1 MPLQVVQARNDLLSK
16 LGITDAA
23 LATALTLQDVVIA
36 LNGALQMLQT
46 AGQDYFVREEL
57 TLTLAAGTATYN
69 VPANLQSVLG
79 PVRWNNVKPLRALTS
94 EGEFDQFARIFLGDA
109 AYGGGT
115 NGDPIAYFVRYLR
128 VAPGGDICGITIRLA
143 PAPSAPAGTL
153 VAEVVYDA
161 PSYVVADLSST
172 AFLPVAQGYAESILL
187 PIARM
192 LITRSAQFS
201 RPELFDQLQADGMRA
216 MAVLGVSGGWPNV
229 DQPGPDRKVEA

>member
-23 LATALTLQDVVIA
+23 VASALTLQDVVIA

-46 AGQDYFVREEL
+46 AGQDYFIREEL

-69 VPANLQSVLG
+69 VPANLQAVLG
-79 PVRWNNVKPLRALTS
+79 PVRWNNLKPLRGLTS
-94 EGEFDQFARIFLGDA
+94 EGEFDQFSRIFLGGTS
-109 AYGGGT
+109 YGGGA
-115 NGDPIAYFVRYLR
+115 NAEPIAYFVRYLR
-128 VAPGGDICGITIRLA
+128 VPPGGDICGITIRLA

-172 AFLPVAQGYAESILL
+172 AYLPVAQGYAESILL

-201 RPELFDQLQADGMRA
+201 RPELFEQLQGDGMRA
-216 MAVLGVSGGWPNV
+216 MAMLGVSGGFPNV
-229 DQPGPDRKVEA
+229 EQPAPPRKTEA